1 MHVPTFFDR
10 AARACSLVLCLAI
23 GGVPAAVSAADSP
36 APRPAQPF
44 SRVLI
49 IGVTPN
55 FNQRC
60 FFEYALASQIV
71 NEKVTAIASCDAMGS
86 KMEITRENVEKVV
99 AERRADAVIAT
110 RLVAAGMATEDGGSR
125 DTRGSGQYKAT
136 DFGYE
141 NFYYGGWGAYGVP
154 VTYGEFV
161 SSPSITTLKGE
172 VRVLTQVYSAADAAL
187 VFTGETVSK
196 DLESGSALAR
206 MAEPIAKKLR
216 REKIIPR

>member
-1 MHVPTFFDR
+1 MYAPTAPR
-10 AARACSLVLCLAI
+10 RTTRSPSLLLGCVLGAVAALA
-23 GGVPAAVSAADSP
+23 ASAQTPTS
-36 APRPAQPF
+36 RPAQPY

-60 FFEYALASQIV
+60 LFEYALASQIV

-86 KMEITRENVEKVV
+86 AMEITRENVEKVV
-99 AERRADAVIAT
+99 VERRADAVIAT
-110 RLVAAGMATEDGGSR
+110 RLVAAGLTTEEGGGR

-161 SSPSITTLKGE
+161 SSPSITTLKGQ
-172 VRVLTQVYSAADAAL
+172 VRVLTQVYSAADASL

-196 DLESGSALAR
+196 NLESGSALAR

-216 REKIIPR
+216 REKIVPR